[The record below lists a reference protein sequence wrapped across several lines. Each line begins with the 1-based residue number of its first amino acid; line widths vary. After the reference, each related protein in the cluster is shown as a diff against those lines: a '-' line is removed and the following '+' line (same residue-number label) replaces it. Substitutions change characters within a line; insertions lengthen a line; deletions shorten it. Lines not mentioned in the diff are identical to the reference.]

1 MVGPPRRL
9 KHGSWSPAKRFAV
22 SSHSDRA
29 AGAGRWRYSSPS
41 VADAFR
47 EASEM
52 GGSGGSAMDAF
63 TDRYDSRDPAKWR
76 QMEGHRKLFARPKVA
91 PQAFERDANM

>member
-1 MVGPPRRL
+1 MVGPQRRFI
-9 KHGSWSPAKRFAV
+9 HGSRSPAKRFAV

-29 AGAGRWRYSSPS
+29 AGAGIWRNSFPS

-47 EASEM
+47 VASEM
-52 GGSGGSAMDAF
+52 GGSGGSAMDGF

-76 QMEGHRKLFARPKVA
+76 HMEGNRKLLAHPKVA
-91 PQAFERDANM
+91 PQAFERDADM